1 MNRTRLWGTI
11 FILALGV
18 FGVGAR
24 VRWPEPTFVAV
35 PAVEVTDVRNSNLQ
49 DDEEEPASVNDQYLR
64 DDARLAAMSVEE
76 LQAELKKVLADWR
89 QQHSRVGQAVMQF
102 HSEKEEQAPKWASQ
116 FRDAKRKGEA
126 ARKLAGQVAM
136 HLLEKMTGPPDK
148 DLADLAFHSIDAY
161 FMFHEYSK
169 AYRMAKALV
178 ERGHQRPY
186 LLPLYGHAAYCVN
199 QLTEARAIF
208 SEAKVAGETLTADQD
223 AAFDACQKLRTTM
236 EAEQAA
242 LLKDQ
247 ESNLP
252 RIEFQTTKGTI
263 VVELFEDHAPNT
275 VNNIVFL
282 VEQGFFKNRQFYEV
296 SDSMAVTGSTTN
308 DPYGQAGYWIKS
320 EHDLPNRRPHLRGY
334 LTMLVDVQAELA
346 SSQFA
351 FVTRPRPDL
360 DEQLNTVFGR
370 VIEGDVVL
378 DNLERAGTQWQEM
391 IKAQDSMIGQPDQI
405 ISARVIRKRD
415 KDYVPERV
423 ER

>member
-1 MNRTRLWGTI
+1 
-11 FILALGV
+11 
-18 FGVGAR
+18 
-24 VRWPEPTFVAV
+24 
-35 PAVEVTDVRNSNLQ
+35 
-49 DDEEEPASVNDQYLR
+49 
-64 DDARLAAMSVEE
+64 
-76 LQAELKKVLADWR
+76 
-89 QQHSRVGQAVMQF
+89 
-102 HSEKEEQAPKWASQ
+102 
-116 FRDAKRKGEA
+116 
-126 ARKLAGQVAM
+126 
-136 HLLEKMTGPPDK
+136 
-148 DLADLAFHSIDAY
+148 
-161 FMFHEYSK
+161 
-169 AYRMAKALV
+169 
-178 ERGHQRPY
+178 
-186 LLPLYGHAAYCVN
+186 
-199 QLTEARAIF
+199 
-208 SEAKVAGETLTADQD
+208 
-223 AAFDACQKLRTTM
+223 M